1 MDVLFLSKTLLFR
14 GTTPQEVQSILE
26 CLQAEKKHYQ
36 KSDVIYHAGDSVT
49 SLGMVL
55 SGSVSIE
62 NDDLWGN
69 KSILD
74 RIGPGQVFAETY
86 ACVSGEALMVS
97 VVAAEASDILF
108 MNVSRLLRIC
118 PHACEHHG
126 KLIRNL
132 LTISAQKNLN
142 LSRRIFHTSSKS
154 IRGRLLSYLS
164 FQAVRQG
171 RRDFTI
177 PFNRQQLADYLSACK
192 NTQRDRRFL
201 RLRLPKAV
209 QIAVFIGGDHFVVL
223 ADPEL
228 RNRSGARTQLFAL
241 IALLGLQR
249 DPHDVV
255 LVQHGVLHGT
265 HRNGDLRPLHLHH
278 RDVLFIGGIRGVGDQ
293 LLHGLAAANHRYPGV
308 LDIGDDVMAM
318 AAFIKFHG
326 KPSFQA
332 QARPAGGRAVFP
344 FDYRTSEGAA

>member
-177 PFNRQQLADYLSACK
+177 PFNRQQLADYLCVERAAMSAELSRLQKQGLLTTNK
-192 NTQRDRRFL
+192 NH
-201 RLRLPKAV
+201 
-209 QIAVFIGGDHFVVL
+209 FI
-223 ADPEL
+223 
-228 RNRSGARTQLFAL
+228 
-241 IALLGLQR
+241 LQSV
-249 DPHDVV
+249 P
-255 LVQHGVLHGT
+255 
-265 HRNGDLRPLHLHH
+265 
-278 RDVLFIGGIRGVGDQ
+278 
-293 LLHGLAAANHRYPGV
+293 
-308 LDIGDDVMAM
+308 DDVNAD
-318 AAFIKFHG
+318 IL
-326 KPSFQA
+326 S
-332 QARPAGGRAVFP
+332 
-344 FDYRTSEGAA
+344 

>member
-177 PFNRQQLADYLSACK
+177 PFNRQQLADYLSVDRSAMSNELCKLRDAGILEFNK
-192 NTQRDRRFL
+192 NTFTIFEKND
-201 RLRLPKAV
+201 
-209 QIAVFIGGDHFVVL
+209 
-223 ADPEL
+223 
-228 RNRSGARTQLFAL
+228 
-241 IALLGLQR
+241 
-249 DPHDVV
+249 
-255 LVQHGVLHGT
+255 
-265 HRNGDLRPLHLHH
+265 
-278 RDVLFIGGIRGVGDQ
+278 
-293 LLHGLAAANHRYPGV
+293 
-308 LDIGDDVMAM
+308 
-318 AAFIKFHG
+318 
-326 KPSFQA
+326 
-332 QARPAGGRAVFP
+332 
-344 FDYRTSEGAA
+344 